1 MQSLGFSGES
11 EDALREYFHSA
22 DENQDGILEI
32 DQFLLSVEKLSLIS
46 ELIRRLIEGVYL
58 GRTSRR

>member
-22 DENQDGILEI
+22 DEDQDGILEI
-32 DQFLLSVEKLSLIS
+32 DQFLFSVE
-46 ELIRRLIEGVYL
+46 ELEFD
-58 GRTSRR
+58 